1 MNNKI
6 VLIAGG
12 SASGKTYVVNE
23 VLKRLGTENIT
34 HISMDDYYKDL
45 TNLTMEER
53 KKVNF
58 DHPKS
63 IDWKLFRE
71 QIEELKNG
79 QEIKKPIYDFTVHNR
94 SDKYEIIKPKKIIII
109 EGIMALVDSK
119 VRNYADIKVFINC
132 IRERRFLRR
141 LIRDHEE
148 RARDYDNIIEQY
160 FSTVQPM
167 FEEVIQPSKNYA
179 DLILENSGIENKA
192 IDLLCHVLAE
202 ELDK

>member
-79 QEIKKPIYDFTVHNR
+79 KEIKKPIYDFTVHNR

-148 RARDYDNIIEQY
+148 RARDYVNIIEQY

>member
-23 VLKRLGTENIT
+23 VLKRLGTEDIT

-79 QEIKKPIYDFTVHNR
+79 KEIKKPIYDFTVHNR

>member
-192 IDLLCHVLAE
+192 IDLLCHVLSE

>member
-23 VLKRLGTENIT
+23 VLKRLGTEDIT

-79 QEIKKPIYDFTVHNR
+79 KEIKKPIYDFTVHNR

-192 IDLLCHVLAE
+192 IDLLCHVLSE

>member
-53 KKVNF
+53 KKINF

-79 QEIKKPIYDFTVHNR
+79 KEIKKPIYDFTVHNR

>member
-79 QEIKKPIYDFTVHNR
+79 KEIKKPIYDFTVHNR

-192 IDLLCHVLAE
+192 IDLLCHVLSE

>member
-94 SDKYEIIKPKKIIII
+94 RDEYEIIKPKKIIII

>member
-109 EGIMALVDSK
+109 EGIMALVDIK